1 MLLAIGGGARASSLW
16 QINEIYSN
24 ADGSVQFIE
33 LITASSGQQF
43 VTGQAMTSSQ
53 GAATYT
59 LNVTTDLPGDS
70 ANKTFLIGTQGFA
83 ALNIVAPDYV
93 VPNGFLFTGGG
104 TLNWGSGA
112 DIVSYASLPTDGKLS
127 INRAGATAI
136 NSPTNFAGATGSIR
150 RWGTITAMAKPTSS
164 GGTQPPET
172 TTSPCP

>member
-1 MLLAIGGGARASSLW
+1 M
-16 QINEIYSN
+16 
-24 ADGSVQFIE
+24 
-33 LITASSGQQF
+33 ITTSSGQQF
-43 VTGQAMTSSQ
+43 VTGDAMTSSQ
-53 GAATYT
+53 GATTYT
-59 LNVTTDLPGDS
+59 FNVTTDLPGDS

-93 VPNGFLFTGGG
+93 VPNGFLFTNGG
-104 TLNWGSGA
+104 TLTWGSGA

-127 INRAGATAI
+127 INSPGATAI